1 MTLSRLR
8 RSDCSGPGLRRRGRG
23 RGFEYLDE
31 GGKRIT
37 DADTLER
44 IRDLAI
50 PPAWEDV
57 WICADPL
64 GHLQAT
70 GIDDAGRKQYLYHDR
85 WRERR
90 DRAKFERMVSF
101 ARALPRLRRRLA
113 EDLDGSEPSRERV
126 LACSVRLLD
135 VGLFR
140 IGGEEYAE
148 RGGGLGL
155 TTVHKRHVTIEGRSA
170 LFDYPAKGGI
180 RRVQSIEDPVCV
192 ELMRRL
198 RRRRSGGDQLLAYRD
213 GRAWVPVRAEDVN
226 EYLQERL
233 GEEFSA
239 KDFRTWNATVLAAA
253 ALAANGT
260 DASTKTARRRA
271 INQATDAVAEVLGNT
286 RAVARRA
293 YIDPRIFDRYLSGW
307 TIGPALAGAAELDEL
322 NDRGRRRLELAVVD
336 LLAGDHDSSAV
347 TRIAA

>member
-1 MTLSRLR
+1 V
-8 RSDCSGPGLRRRGRG
+8 
-23 RGFEYLDE
+23 
-31 GGKRIT
+31 
-37 DADTLER
+37 
-44 IRDLAI
+44 RDLAI
-50 PPAWEDV
+50 PPAWEQV

-70 GIDDAGRKQYLYHDR
+70 GIDDAGRKQYLYHER

-113 EDLDGSEPSRERV
+113 QDLSGCKPTREPV
-126 LACSVRLLD
+126 LACSLRLLD

-155 TTVHKRHVTIEGRSA
+155 TTIRKQHVSVEGSSA

-180 RRVQSIEDPVCV
+180 RRVHSVEDPVCV
-192 ELMRRL
+192 ELLRKL

-213 GRAWVPVRAEDVN
+213 GRVWVPVRAEDVN
-226 EYLQERL
+226 EYLKQRL

-239 KDFRTWNATVLAAA
+239 KDFRTWNATVLGAA

-260 DASTKTARRRA
+260 DASTKTARQRA
-271 INQATDAVAEVLGNT
+271 IKQAVGDVADLLGNT
-286 RAVARRA
+286 QAVARRA
-293 YIDPRIFDRYLSGW
+293 YLDPRFFDWYLSGW
-307 TIGPALAGAAELDEL
+307 TIGPALADAAELDGL
-322 NDRGRRRLELAVVD
+322 NDRRRRRLELAVVD
-336 LLAGDHDSSAV
+336 LLTGDHDSSAV